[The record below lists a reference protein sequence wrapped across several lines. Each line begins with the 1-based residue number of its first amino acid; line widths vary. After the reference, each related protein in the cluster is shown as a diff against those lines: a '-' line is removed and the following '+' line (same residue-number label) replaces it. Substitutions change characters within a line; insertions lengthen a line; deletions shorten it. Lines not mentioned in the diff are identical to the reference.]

1 MNVNLIASHYM
12 LFFVILNLIVIQC
25 ISVFENPSFVLNIV
39 YFFSHVNN
47 TPSDKI
53 TFFTELQNS
62 TIEERVTVLEFQVDS
77 INNDINTIND
87 EIIATNNDLT
97 TLNNDVETLETEV
110 RDLDEDLESQ
120 ITVISAEQVLQ
131 DERLFTLEE
140 NEEGTYL
147 SRHICHGIL
156 LQ

>member
-1 MNVNLIASHYM
+1 MQYYIFPFLVK
-12 LFFVILNLIVIQC
+12 
-25 ISVFENPSFVLNIV
+25 SFICFKYCLL
-39 YFFSHVNN
+39 FSHVNN
-47 TPSDKI
+47 TSSDKI
-53 TFFTELQNS
+53 TFFIELQNS
-62 TIEERVTVLEFQVDS
+62 TIEERVTILEFQVDN

-87 EIIATNNDLT
+87 EIIATNNDVT

-140 NEEGTYL
+140 NEEGK
-147 SRHICHGIL
+147 SMHICHDIL
-156 LQ
+156 CQWKVVFFSCSVIS